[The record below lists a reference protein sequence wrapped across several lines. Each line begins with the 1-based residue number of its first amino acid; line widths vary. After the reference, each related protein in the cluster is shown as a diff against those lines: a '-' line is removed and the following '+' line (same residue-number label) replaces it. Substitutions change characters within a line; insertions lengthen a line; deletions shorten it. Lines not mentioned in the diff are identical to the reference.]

1 MAKEAKEL
9 ASRDEDIEEIVRT
22 VADRLAAARKARG
35 LTQKQL
41 GELADMTQQRVF
53 ELEQGV
59 GNLTIRTLGKMAK
72 ILDIDVH
79 TLFARS
85 GPSVDYG
92 LAESM
97 AKLLKMLEDRGV
109 QDTERRIQE
118 ETFRSSLMSIM
129 HRLEELTARKSSK
142 DK

>member
-79 TLFARS
+79 TLFAGS

-97 AKLLKMLEDRGV
+97 TKLLKMLEDRGA
-109 QDTERRIQE
+109 QDTERRTQE

>member
-79 TLFARS
+79 TLFAGS

-97 AKLLKMLEDRGV
+97 AKLLKMLDDRGV

>member
-1 MAKEAKEL
+1 MAKEANEL

-79 TLFARS
+79 TLFAGS

-97 AKLLKMLEDRGV
+97 TKLLKMLEDRGA
-109 QDTERRIQE
+109 QDTERRTQE

-129 HRLEELTARKSSK
+129 HRLEELTARKPSK

>member
-22 VADRLAAARKARG
+22 VADRWAAARKARG

-79 TLFARS
+79 TLFAGS

-97 AKLLKMLEDRGV
+97 AKLLKMLDDRGV

>member
-79 TLFARS
+79 TLFAGS

>member
-1 MAKEAKEL
+1 MAKEANEL

-79 TLFARS
+79 TLFAGS

-92 LAESM
+92 LAESIT
-97 AKLLKMLEDRGV
+97 KLLKMLEDRGA
-109 QDTERRIQE
+109 QDTERRTQE

>member
-79 TLFARS
+79 TLFAGS

-92 LAESM
+92 LAESIT
-97 AKLLKMLEDRGV
+97 KLLKMLEDRGA
-109 QDTERRIQE
+109 QDTERRTQE

>member
-1 MAKEAKEL
+1 
-9 ASRDEDIEEIVRT
+9 
-22 VADRLAAARKARG
+22 
-35 LTQKQL
+35 
-41 GELADMTQQRVF
+41 MTQQRVF

-79 TLFARS
+79 TLFAGS

-97 AKLLKMLEDRGV
+97 TKLLKMLEDRGA
-109 QDTERRIQE
+109 QDTERRTQE

-129 HRLEELTARKSSK
+129 HRLEELTARKPSK